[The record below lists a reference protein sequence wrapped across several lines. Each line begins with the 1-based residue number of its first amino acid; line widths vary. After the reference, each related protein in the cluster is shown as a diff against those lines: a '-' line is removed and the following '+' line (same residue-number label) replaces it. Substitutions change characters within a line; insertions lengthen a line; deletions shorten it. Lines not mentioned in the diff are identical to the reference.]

1 MEKAGRKTAVVSDYE
16 LMRQREFCTKV
27 NSVISKR
34 YSAPPLACVVTYG
47 CQQNVADSEHIKG
60 MLAEMGYGFTEERT
74 KAQLIIFNTCASM
87 LRTGFSAMWA
97 CSNPTSLKIRAL

>member
-1 MEKAGRKTAVVSDYE
+1 MSNCNFQMKKAEKEGDLMEKAGRKTAVVSDYK

-74 KAQLIIFNTCASM
+74 KAQLIIFNT
-87 LRTGFSAMWA
+87 
-97 CSNPTSLKIRAL
+97 